1 MSKIS
6 EHNLVRIFVVEDD
19 PMYLRL
25 VKYVMELNPD
35 HEVHTFTNGRDC
47 LKNLHL
53 KPQILSLDYSL
64 PDMTGGDLMRQVKKI
79 LPEAGFLVLSAQ
91 KEVGVA
97 VGLLREGV
105 FDYITKDSETR
116 EKLANSV
123 QNLKKQLFL
132 SAEVIELKTQLQS
145 RKQNDPLIVG
155 DSPAM
160 KIVFTALEKAARTN
174 ITVSITGATGT
185 GKELAARAIHLDSD
199 RAKGPFVAV
208 NMSAIPKDLLESEL
222 FGYEKGAFTGAMNR
236 KKGQFELADKGT
248 LFLDEIG
255 DLDLT
260 MQAKLLRAVQER
272 EFMRVGGDAP
282 IKYDARIVVATH
294 KNLGQEVSE
303 GRFREDLYYRL
314 LGFPIE
320 LPPLRERS
328 ADILLLANHFLDAF
342 STQNKLGKQT
352 FSKTA
357 KEKLL
362 QYHFPGNV
370 RELKAVVELAAALAN
385 DGTIETED
393 IRFSAPQKSGNIAW
407 EESGASLE
415 DIKNQVIRTYL
426 DRHQGDVIAVAK
438 QLNVGKSTIYRM
450 IQEEKERKQNKN
462 MCPI

>member
-1 MSKIS
+1 MSKFS
-6 EHNLVRIFVVEDD
+6 NSNLVRIFVVEDD

-64 PDMTGGDLMRQVKKI
+64 PDMTGGDLMRQVKKN
-79 LPEAGFLVLSAQ
+79 LPEAGFLILSAQ

-123 QNLKKQLFL
+123 QNLKKQLLL
-132 SAEVIELKTQLQS
+132 SAEVVELKIQLQS

-222 FGYEKGAFTGAMNR
+222 FGYEKGAFTGANNR

-303 GRFREDLYYRL
+303 GRFREDLYYRF

-342 STQNKLGKQT
+342 STQNKLGKQA

-370 RELKAVVELAAALAN
+370 RELKAVVELAAALSN

-393 IRFSAPQKSGNIAW
+393 IRFSAPQKSGNVAW
-407 EESGASLE
+407 EASGASLE

-450 IQEEKERKQNKN
+450 IQEDKEKKN